1 VALGIR
7 HFSINEQALLLRYL
21 EILGD
26 YAMKKTLAAAA
37 IALVSA
43 AGAANAADMYAG
55 GMKDTAFVPPPLWT
69 GLYIGA
75 NVGGAWADLKTID
88 RDGIWSVP
96 GTGWTDSASGV
107 IGGGQIGYNW
117 QANNVFNGFV
127 FGVEADFGGTGF
139 SVNHHPFGNV
149 LVNDGIE
156 SGFTADFTG
165 RLGYAAGPALFYIK
179 GGWAYFDGGR
189 TLQDNGFLPGG
200 PFSVTTN
207 GISGW
212 TFGGGIEYKFAPSWS
227 AKVEYRYFDFGN
239 FNETLT
245 PLFDSRFD
253 RNLTANAV
261 TFGVNYFVGSVYT
274 PLK

>member
-1 VALGIR
+1 
-7 HFSINEQALLLRYL
+7 
-21 EILGD
+21 
-26 YAMKKTLAAAA
+26 MKKTLAAAA
-37 IALVSA
+37 VALAGA

-55 GMKDTAFVPPPLWT
+55 GMKDVAFVPPPLWT

-75 NVGGAWADLKTID
+75 HIGGAWADLQTTD
-88 RDGIWSVP
+88 RFGVFGPVDSR
-96 GTGWTDSASGV
+96 WTDSVSGV

-139 SVNHHPFGNV
+139 SFNHHPFNNV
-149 LVNDGIE
+149 LINDE
-156 SGFTADFTG
+156 TNSGFYADFTG

-179 GGWAYFDGGR
+179 GGWAWFDGG
-189 TLQDNGFLPGG
+189 LGLHDNRFAPAL
-200 PFSVTTN
+200 SVTDN

-212 TFGGGIEYKFAPSWS
+212 TFGGGVEYKFAPSWS
-227 AKVEYRYFDFGN
+227 AKVEYRHFDFGN
-239 FNETLT
+239 FNEVLT
-245 PLFDSRFD
+245 PVFDSRFD
-253 RNLTANAV
+253 RNLTADSV